1 MKQKKLEKKLRNEI
15 DLRLDGLH
23 DPDKDSAGM
32 MTELNSITETYSVV
46 KKDSGLLEGM
56 SLDTVV
62 KSVVSIAGL
71 VLILKYEESDIITT
85 KGLDFIK
92 RLLP

>member
-1 MKQKKLEKKLRNEI
+1 MKQKKLEQKLRNEI
-15 DLRLDGLH
+15 DLRLEEL
-23 DPDKDSAGM
+23 KDSEVDSADTM
-32 MTELNSITETYSVV
+32 AHLNAITETYSVV
-46 KKDSGLLEGM
+46 KKDNKVMDGF

-71 VLILKYEESDIITT
+71 VMILKYEEDNIITT